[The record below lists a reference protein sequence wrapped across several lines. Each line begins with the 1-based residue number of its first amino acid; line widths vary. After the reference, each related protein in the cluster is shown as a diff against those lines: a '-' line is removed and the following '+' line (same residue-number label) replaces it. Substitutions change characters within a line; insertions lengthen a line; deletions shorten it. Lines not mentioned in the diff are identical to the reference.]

1 MSLWSAS
8 KSLSSEAS
16 QLDFLDLVDYA
27 HKHFISRGSLYKT
40 ESQQSAQAQSNS
52 CPTSANSKQPNKMT
66 DPIFESACL
75 KHTKTQE
82 TVRSQLAHACMDG
95 KMHAYI
101 TRTTRYGLRALS
113 HRRMGP
119 WEDPIELADF
129 ESQGSSG
136 PGMKKQAKQ
145 GPNTE
150 FPANMI

>member
-40 ESQQSAQAQSNS
+40 ESQQSAQALSNS
-52 CPTSANSKQPNKMT
+52 CHTSANSKQSNKTT
-66 DPIFESACL
+66 DPIFESACS

-101 TRTTRYGLRALS
+101 TRTTRYGPRA

-129 ESQGSSG
+129 RSQGMSG
-136 PGMKKQAKQ
+136 TGMKKQAKQ
-145 GPNTE
+145 GPNAE
-150 FPANMI
+150 LPANMI